1 MSGHS
6 KWSSIKHKKGAAD
19 AKRGKLFSKLSRA
32 IIVAAKEGGPD
43 PDSNISLANAVE
55 RARAVSMPKDNIE
68 RAIARGAGA
77 DANSEA
83 YDSVTY
89 EGYGASGGAALIV
102 EALTDNRNR
111 TAADVRFAFSK
122 FGGSLGAP
130 GSVAWMF
137 ERKGIITSPVEA
149 ADEDT
154 ITLTAAEGGAEDVRL
169 DGEMWLITCEPT
181 ELSALR
187 TTLEEAGIPIESA
200 DLSLLPKTQVEVD
213 ADQARTLLKM
223 VDLLEESDDVQ
234 DVYFNF
240 DIPDAVLADA

>member
-1 MSGHS
+1 VSGHS

-32 IIVAAKEGGPD
+32 IIVAAKEGGAD
-43 PDSNISLANAVE
+43 PDSNINLANAIE

-89 EGYGASGGAALIV
+89 EGYGASGAALIV

-111 TAADVRFAFSK
+111 TAADVRFAFGK
-122 FGGSLGAP
+122 YGGSLGAP

-137 ERKGIITSPVEA
+137 ERKGIITVPLA
-149 ADEDT
+149 AIDEDT
-154 ITLTAAEGGAEDVRL
+154 ITLTAAEGGAEDVRA
-169 DGEMWLITCEPT
+169 DGDMWLITSEPHD
-181 ELSALR
+181 LGALR
-187 TTLEEAGIPIESA
+187 ATLEAAGIPVESA

-213 ADQARTLLKM
+213 ADQARTLLRL
-223 VDLLEESDDVQ
+223 VDALEESDDVQ